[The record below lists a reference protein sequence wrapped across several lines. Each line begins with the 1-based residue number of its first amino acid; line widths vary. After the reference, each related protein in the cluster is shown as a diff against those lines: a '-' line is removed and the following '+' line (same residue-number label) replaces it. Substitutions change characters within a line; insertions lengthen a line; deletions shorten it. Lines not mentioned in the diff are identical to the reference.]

1 MREEVDTK
9 KLERFLTELGK
20 AAKGPGRVYLT
31 GGASALLI
39 GWRAATID
47 VDLKFNPE
55 PNGVFEAI
63 PRLKNL
69 LDINIELAAPDDFVP
84 ALPGWKERSSW
95 IVTHNQVDFYHFDF
109 YTQAL
114 SKIERNLSKDESD
127 VVAMIEAD
135 LVDPD
140 RLLSLVQ
147 ELTDEQWGRYP
158 SLEPEIIVQNVNSIS
173 ENYGS

>member
-1 MREEVDTK
+1 MREEVDIR
-9 KLERFLTELGK
+9 KLQRFLAELGK
-20 AAKGPGRVYLT
+20 AAKGLGRVYLT

-55 PNGVFEAI
+55 PIGVFEAI
-63 PRLKNL
+63 PKLKNL

-127 VVAMIEAD
+127 VTAMIEAD
-135 LVDPD
+135 LVNPYK
-140 RLLSLVQ
+140 LVSLVN
-147 ELTDEQWGRYP
+147 ELTEAQWARYP
-158 SLEPEIIVQNVNSIS
+158 SLEPEIIIQNVTRIGK
-173 ENYGS
+173 EYGS